1 MESSNIFP
9 TFLQVNASL
18 LNRRGTPA
26 IAISSIPETKN
37 SGEQAESARKFE
49 ETVDE
54 RQRWLEPQV
63 RIAASL
69 PLMVPF
75 LPRWPLWVHAVLS
88 VQSRSFLQ
96 DVNGVRS
103 PPRLLESVEE
113 EYSSMPHGETGE
125 SSVDLIP
132 FQVLSWKPRARY
144 FPHFATAEQCQ
155 SIIEMAK
162 SGLSPSTLVLR
173 KGETEESTKGIR
185 TSSYFIGNS
194 SGTFISASEDKT
206 GILDFIERKIAK
218 ATMIPRNHGEV
229 CFL

>member
-9 TFLQVNASL
+9 TFLEVNASL

-69 PLMVPF
+69 PLM
-75 LPRWPLWVHAVLS
+75 
-88 VQSRSFLQ
+88 

-103 PPRLLESVEE
+103 PPRLLEWVEE

-132 FQVLSWKPRARY
+132 FQGVGEKLAVQVLSWKPRALY

-162 SGLSPSTLVLR
+162 SSLSPSTLVLR

-185 TSSYFIGNS
+185 T
-194 SGTFISASEDKT
+194 
-206 GILDFIERKIAK
+206 R
-218 ATMIPRNHGEV
+218 
-229 CFL
+229 

>member
-9 TFLQVNASL
+9 TFLEVNASL

-88 VQSRSFLQ
+88 GFFSLFCIFFNMCVSHLWF
-96 DVNGVRS
+96 
-103 PPRLLESVEE
+103 EFK
-113 EYSSMPHGETGE
+113 
-125 SSVDLIP
+125 VDL
-132 FQVLSWKPRARY
+132 FCR
-144 FPHFATAEQCQ
+144 
-155 SIIEMAK
+155 M
-162 SGLSPSTLVLR
+162 
-173 KGETEESTKGIR
+173 
-185 TSSYFIGNS
+185 
-194 SGTFISASEDKT
+194 
-206 GILDFIERKIAK
+206 
-218 ATMIPRNHGEV
+218 
-229 CFL
+229 